1 MIITQTPLRI
11 GLLGGG
17 TDLPDYYREH
27 GGRVLNCAIDK
38 YIYVIVKQRFDNDIY
53 VNYSKK
59 EIVSRVEDLEHEL
72 VREAMWM
79 TGVTNGVEITTLAD
93 IPSAGGSGL
102 GSSSAVTV
110 GLLHALFAYRGRQV
124 TAEELAD
131 RACTI
136 EIDRCGKPIGKQD
149 QYIAAYGGIRD
160 IRFGPGDQ
168 VMAEEL
174 ELSLAGR
181 RDLQRNIM
189 LFYTGVTRSANS
201 ILAEQTA
208 NIKATRDQ
216 LDLLRDLAGLAA
228 DRLRCGDVDAVGD
241 AMRKGWEAKRQL
253 ATGISNA
260 QMDMAVERALE
271 AGATGAKLTGA
282 GGGGFLLVICPTE
295 RQRAVRE
302 SLADM
307 HELPVPSIASA
318 RASFSTSNAT
328 SGADRRM
335 AAEADANARTPEPE
349 MPRSWTAVL
358 RRLRSHAVRRMGWGL
373 ADQVMSSL
381 SNFAVSIYV
390 VHVLGAVQFGAF
402 SLAFVTY
409 GFVLNASRGL
419 ATDPADGQ
427 VQRNGPPDLAACRG
441 RLYRDRCACRPG
453 RRRLRAR
460 GGLGAQRR
468 GRGRLSGPGTDAART
483 AVAGQLAIFVLRA
496 WARQPGIH
504 QRHHMGVDAD
514 SRSGGDACDRSRG
527 RVLVRFCVGY
537 HGEYRRGRRAMA
549 GAGRSQTGWR
559 MEMGGRS
566 TVISAPVTS
575 RRVPRKAPR
584 PRSVPTASAW
594 PGPSRSRLCAG
605 RRHAD
610 GPYDDPVP
618 RDGSGCHSRSRP
630 GTAPLATAS
639 AAVLPGPHRWT

>member
-38 YIYVIVKQRFDNDIY
+38 YVYVIVKQRFDDEIY

-93 IPSAGGSGL
+93 IPSSGSGL

-168 VMAEEL
+168 VTAKEL
-174 ELSLAGR
+174 ELPPIAR
-181 RDLQRNIM
+181 RDLQRHLM

-216 LDLLRDLAGLAA
+216 LDILRDLAGLAV
-228 DRLRCGDVDAVGD
+228 DRLRSGDVDAVGE
-241 AMRKGWEAKRQL
+241 AMRKGWEVKRQL
-253 ATGISNA
+253 AAGISNA
-260 QMDMAVERALE
+260 QVDSAVDRALE

-282 GGGGFLLVICPTE
+282 GGGGFLLVICPME
-295 RQRAVRE
+295 RQRAVRS

-307 HELPVPSIASA
+307 RELPVKL
-318 RASFSTSNAT
+318 
-328 SGADRRM
+328 DRLGSRVVL
-335 AAEADANARTPEPE
+335 N
-349 MPRSWTAVL
+349 VL
-358 RRLRSHAVRRMGWGL
+358 RDIWG
-373 ADQVMSSL
+373 
-381 SNFAVSIYV
+381 
-390 VHVLGAVQFGAF
+390 
-402 SLAFVTY
+402 
-409 GFVLNASRGL
+409 
-419 ATDPADGQ
+419 
-427 VQRNGPPDLAACRG
+427 
-441 RLYRDRCACRPG
+441 
-453 RRRLRAR
+453 
-460 GGLGAQRR
+460 
-468 GRGRLSGPGTDAART
+468 
-483 AVAGQLAIFVLRA
+483 
-496 WARQPGIH
+496 
-504 QRHHMGVDAD
+504 
-514 SRSGGDACDRSRG
+514 
-527 RVLVRFCVGY
+527 
-537 HGEYRRGRRAMA
+537 
-549 GAGRSQTGWR
+549 
-559 MEMGGRS
+559 
-566 TVISAPVTS
+566 
-575 RRVPRKAPR
+575 
-584 PRSVPTASAW
+584 
-594 PGPSRSRLCAG
+594 
-605 RRHAD
+605 
-610 GPYDDPVP
+610 
-618 RDGSGCHSRSRP
+618 
-630 GTAPLATAS
+630 
-639 AAVLPGPHRWT
+639 